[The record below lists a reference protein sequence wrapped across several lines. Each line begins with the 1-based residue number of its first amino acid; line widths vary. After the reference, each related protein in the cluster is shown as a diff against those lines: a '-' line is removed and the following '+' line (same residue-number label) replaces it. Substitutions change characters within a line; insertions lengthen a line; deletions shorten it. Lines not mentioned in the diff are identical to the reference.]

1 MRERIG
7 MDDVARATPSK
18 EVCGRGLKE
27 QSGGIQ
33 ALQPEEE
40 SCCRFAAG
48 ATDRHLADN
57 YKSQARQPKRLA
69 APAKEAIANPECG

>member
-33 ALQPEEE
+33 ACNLKRSPAADSLQV
-40 SCCRFAAG
+40 
-48 ATDRHLADN
+48 
-57 YKSQARQPKRLA
+57 QP
-69 APAKEAIANPECG
+69 IVI